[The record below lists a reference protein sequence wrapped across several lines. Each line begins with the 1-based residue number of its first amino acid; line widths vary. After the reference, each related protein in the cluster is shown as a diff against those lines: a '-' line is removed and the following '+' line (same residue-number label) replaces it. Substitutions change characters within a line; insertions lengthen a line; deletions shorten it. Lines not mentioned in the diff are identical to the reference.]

1 MVTQG
6 GTETIV
12 KINNIKSSQRGW
24 EVKRAHF
31 MCAFL
36 WVNRTCTKLYIH

>member
-12 KINNIKSSQRGW
+12 KINNIKSSQRDGKSK
-24 EVKRAHF
+24 E
-31 MCAFL
+31 
-36 WVNRTCTKLYIH
+36 RTYVRFFVGK